1 MKQTLKFLFLISVT
15 LLMFSVDFYADS
27 LWENAKGEYYGAS
40 RRRIRVGDIITVY
53 ISEATSAVQE
63 ATTSTKKDSSMGTSI
78 QNNWDQVANLL
89 GNETIRKTF
98 DFGFSGE
105 DEYQGSGQTSRR
117 SKVKAIVT
125 SIVTEILDSGNLF
138 IIGEHNVKVNNEI
151 ETIHVSGIVRPQ
163 DISAKNS
170 VFSYQI
176 AKAEVS
182 VNGEGVVGA
191 KQTPGMMTKM
201 FNWLF

>member
-1 MKQTLKFLFLISVT
+1 
-15 LLMFSVDFYADS
+15 
-27 LWENAKGEYYGAS
+27 
-40 RRRIRVGDIITVY
+40 
-53 ISEATSAVQE
+53 
-63 ATTSTKKDSSMGTSI
+63 MGTSI